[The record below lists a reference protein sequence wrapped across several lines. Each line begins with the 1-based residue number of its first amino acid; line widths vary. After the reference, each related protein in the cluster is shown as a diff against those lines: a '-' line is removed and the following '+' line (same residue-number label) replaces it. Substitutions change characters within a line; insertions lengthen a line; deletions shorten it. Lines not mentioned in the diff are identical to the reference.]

1 VCVCVCVCVL
11 MQRPEKS
18 IVCLSLMVSVPWDTV
33 SHWTRRLAFSWSCL
47 ANELSESAC
56 LYRAKLR
63 VYKRAASH
71 AWLFTCMLEIWS
83 QVFILA
89 KQELLAIGPLERH
102 YLKSG
107 VPATT
112 THMLE
117 SCSLK
122 GSVWVISL
130 VYLEG
135 KLQPG
140 QFYQGKVG
148 VGGRSTFFSLERFCS
163 SVWKSRMQEIR
174 ITEFWVI
181 FGKHCVKF

>member
-1 VCVCVCVCVL
+1 
-11 MQRPEKS
+11 
-18 IVCLSLMVSVPWDTV
+18 
-33 SHWTRRLAFSWSCL
+33 
-47 ANELSESAC
+47 
-56 LYRAKLR
+56 
-63 VYKRAASH
+63 
-71 AWLFTCMLEIWS
+71 
-83 QVFILA
+83 
-89 KQELLAIGPLERH
+89 
-102 YLKSG
+102 
-107 VPATT
+107 
-112 THMLE
+112 MLE

-174 ITEFWVI
+174 ITEF
-181 FGKHCVKF
+181 